1 MQKTKRLTDTYQF
14 PQFKPHQSIS
24 GVFGDSKARVIK
36 FTRKGKKLF
45 AVSVVKRID
54 RFMTARSDWFVTYP
68 AETTAFIWNLKSG
81 VYSAGGAA
89 R

>member
-1 MQKTKRLTDTYQF
+1 MQKNKRLTDAYHF

-36 FTRKGKKLF
+36 FTRRGKKLF
-45 AVSVVKRID
+45 AVSAAKRID
-54 RFMTARSDWFVTYP
+54 RFMTARSDWFVTCP
-68 AETTAFIWNLKSG
+68 VATTAFIWNLKSG
-81 VYSAGGAA
+81 AFFAGGAA

>member
-1 MQKTKRLTDTYQF
+1 MQKNKRLTDAYHF

-24 GVFGDSKARVIK
+24 GVFGDPKARVIK

-45 AVSVVKRID
+45 AAFAGKNID
-54 RFMTARSDWFVTYP
+54 QFTTASSDWFETCP
-68 AETTAFIWNLKSG
+68 TETTAFIWSWKSG
-81 VYSAGGAA
+81 VSSAGGAA

>member
-1 MQKTKRLTDTYQF
+1 MQKNKRLTDAYHF

-36 FTRKGKKLF
+36 FTRRGKKLF
-45 AVSVVKRID
+45 AVSAVKRID
-54 RFMTARSDWFVTYP
+54 QFMTARSDWFVTCP
-68 AETTAFIWNLKSG
+68 AAITAFISNWKSG
-81 VYSAGGAA
+81 GSSAGGAA

>member
-1 MQKTKRLTDTYQF
+1 MIKNKRLTDAYHF

-36 FTRKGKKLF
+36 FSRRGKKLF
-45 AVSVVKRID
+45 AVSAAKRID
-54 RFMTARSDWFVTYP
+54 RFMIARSVWFAICP
-68 AETTAFIWNLKSG
+68 AATIAFIWNLKSG
-81 VYSAGGAA
+81 VFSAGGAA

>member
-1 MQKTKRLTDTYQF
+1 MQKTMRLTDAYHF

-36 FTRKGKKLF
+36 FTRRGKKLF
-45 AVSVVKRID
+45 AVSAVKRID
-54 RFMTARSDWFVTYP
+54 RFMIVRSDWFATCP
-68 AETTAFIWNLKSG
+68 TATTAFIWNWKSG